1 MGLSPL
7 SWLFPTN
14 LKYYMTNQKKKAYI
28 IKNWN
33 RSSGKTITEMLKRYF
48 ASEKADT
55 TFEIAEKLFLEV
67 KDNDDELL

>member
-1 MGLSPL
+1 
-7 SWLFPTN
+7 
-14 LKYYMTNQKKKAYI
+14 MTTKEKKNYI

-67 KDNDDELL
+67 KDNDDEIL